1 MKKKTKIIIVIILL
15 LAIIGGTVGFFLLRD
30 KENDSSEGYVYVDS
44 IANIMGTG
52 YVADSRY
59 MGIVEAQETKS
70 VNPDSDKKV
79 KQLLV
84 SEGDTVKTG
93 DPLFEYDTEE
103 MNLKLKQLELE
114 LQSINNT
121 TATLNS
127 QINELV
133 KERDAAPAE
142 NKIEYTSQI
151 QNLQAQVNQNNY
163 DASAKQLEIDRQN
176 AAMDNNVV
184 TSPMDGVV
192 KEINESAASD
202 NSGYD
207 DYGYGYGYS
216 QGGSSDKAY
225 ISIMAMGDYRVKGT
239 ASELNVRSMTK
250 GDPVIVHS
258 RLDETLT
265 WKGTISE
272 IDLEHTENNNNNMY
286 YYDGGSS
293 ENTSNYPFY
302 INLDNLDG
310 LILGEHVYIELDY
323 GQGDTKDGVWLS
335 EFYIVTDSD
344 GTYVWAEDSKG
355 KIEKRMVTLGE
366 YDEDMWEYE
375 ITGGLSDSDYIAFP
389 EERVHEGMKTT
400 RNYEDVMIYDDVDYD
415 NIMDEEMFY
424 YDEDMFDDGEYNFD
438 EDMLDDGEFN
448 YDEDMLDDGKFN
460 DEDMMQDEDI
470 NNEDMSED
478 EGEDIEANPEDG
490 VSDTNEEAE

>member
-1 MKKKTKIIIVIILL
+1 MKKKTKIIIVIIVI
-15 LAIIGGTVGFFLLRD
+15 LAIIGGTAGYFLLRD
-30 KENDSSEGYVYVDS
+30 KDDDSSTEYVYVDTVS
-44 IANIMGTG
+44 NIMGTG
-52 YVADSRY
+52 YVTDSRY
-59 MGIVEAQETKS
+59 MGVVEAQETKS

-84 SEGDTVKTG
+84 SEGDAVKKG
-93 DPLFEYDTEE
+93 DPLIEYDTEE

-114 LQSINNT
+114 LQSINNNI
-121 TATLNS
+121 ATLNT

-184 TSPMDGVV
+184 TSPMDGIV
-192 KEINESAASD
+192 KKVNENAVNN
-202 NSGYD
+202 NSSNYD
-207 DYGYGYGYS
+207 DYGYSYN
-216 QGGSSDKAY
+216 QGSSDDNAY
-225 ISIMAMGDYRVKGT
+225 ISIMAMGDYRIKGT
-239 ASELNVRSMTK
+239 ASELNVRSMSK

-286 YYDGGSS
+286 YYFDGGSS
-293 ENTSNYPFY
+293 ESTSNYPFY

-323 GQGDTKDGVWLS
+323 GQGEVKDGVWLS
-335 EFYIVTDSD
+335 EFYIITEAD
-344 GTYVWAEDSKG
+344 GSYVWVEDSKG
-355 KIEKRMVTLGE
+355 KIEKRKVTLGE
-366 YDEDMWEYE
+366 YDEDMWAYE
-375 ITGGLSDSDYIAFP
+375 IISGLTNDDYIAFP
-389 EERVHEGMKTT
+389 EERIKEGMKTT
-400 RNYEDVMIYDDVDYD
+400 RNYEDVMIYEDYNYDDYD
-415 NIMDEEMFY
+415 FEDYDFEDYDFDEYQYDDEEEIIDLKDIDGID
-424 YDEDMFDDGEYNFD
+424 YDEIMNSDEEIIFDLNDID
-438 EDMLDDGEFN
+438 TDDSVEDYPE
-448 YDEDMLDDGKFN
+448 EDASG
-460 DEDMMQDEDI
+460 
-470 NNEDMSED
+470 
-478 EGEDIEANPEDG
+478 A
-490 VSDTNEEAE
+490 EEAE